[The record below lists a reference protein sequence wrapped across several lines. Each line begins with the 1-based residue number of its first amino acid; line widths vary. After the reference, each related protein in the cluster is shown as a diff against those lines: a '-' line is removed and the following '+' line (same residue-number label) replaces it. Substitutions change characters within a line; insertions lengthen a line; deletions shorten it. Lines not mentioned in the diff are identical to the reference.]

1 MSFELSCLGAS
12 REVGRSAFLL
22 KTDKKML
29 IDYGIKI
36 FDKSGQA
43 KFPEGMAVEPD
54 LALISHAHLDHSG
67 FIPYLY
73 THSKTQ
79 WIATPPT
86 RDIVEILVADSMKIM
101 GGKLPFDESHYKK
114 MLKYWIP
121 TVYGRKMQM
130 GKTDVVFHDAGHIS
144 GSAMVEIEHEGRRLL
159 YTGDFKSEE
168 TRLHAGEKYD
178 GEVDVLVIESTYS
191 NREHPK
197 REDIEKKLADEISET
212 LKEGGNILLP
222 AFALGRSQELIRIIR
237 AHNKRVPIYLDG
249 MGKSITEVYM
259 KYGDYIKDVK
269 GFRKDAQSIK
279 KIATPEDRMEATVKP
294 SVIISSAGM
303 LEGGPALRHL
313 MNLNSESK
321 IVFTGYNVEGTNG
334 WRLMNEGEVIIDGNR
349 LSVDLPVE
357 YLDFSAHAGRN
368 ELLEFV
374 KKTNP
379 QRIVCVH
386 GDKTE
391 EFANELK
398 SMGFDAVAPKLGEA
412 LEL

>member
-1 MSFELSCLGAS
+1 MAFELSCLGAS

-22 KTDKKML
+22 KTDKKMI

-36 FDKSGQA
+36 FDKSGQP
-43 KFPEGMAVEPD
+43 KFPEETNVEPD

-67 FIPYLY
+67 YIPYLY

-79 WIATPPT
+79 WVSTPPT

-101 GGKLPFDESHYKK
+101 GDKLPFDDSHYKR

-130 GKTDVVFHDAGHIS
+130 GNTDITFQDAGHIS
-144 GSAMVEIEHEGRRLL
+144 GSAMIEIEHEGRKLL

-168 TRLHAGEKYD
+168 TRLHAGEKYN

-191 NREHPK
+191 NREHPN
-197 REDIEKKLADEISET
+197 REDIERKLADEISET
-212 LKEGGNILLP
+212 LKEGGNVLLP
-222 AFALGRSQELIRIIR
+222 AFSLGRSQELIRIIR
-237 AHNKRVPIYLDG
+237 ARHKKVPIYLDG
-249 MGKSITEVYM
+249 MGKSITEVYL
-259 KYGDYIKDVK
+259 KYGDYIKDVA
-269 GFRKDAQSIK
+269 GFKKDVKSINMVSN
-279 KIATPEDRMEATVKP
+279 PEDRIRATDKP

-303 LEGGPALRHL
+303 LEGGPALRYL
-313 MNLNSESK
+313 MNLNSNSK

-334 WRLMNEGEVIIDGNR
+334 WRLINEGGVLIDGNE
-349 LSVDLPVE
+349 LTVDLPVE
-357 YLDFSAHAGRN
+357 YLDFSAHAGKN

-379 QRIVCVH
+379 QKIVCVH
-386 GDKTE
+386 GDKTD
-391 EFANELK
+391 EFSKELNE
-398 SMGFDAVAPKLGEA
+398 MGFDAVAPRVGEM